1 MSEDINY
8 KRFLSTMLRL
18 AFPIAMQNLLIA
30 SMHIIDTAMVV
41 GLGNVNTAAI
51 GVASRWVFL
60 INLFFFGF
68 CSGGSAFISQYWG
81 VRDLAGIRRTYGLAV
96 ANTLVLGLI
105 YTLAAMLAPGAMIRL
120 YTGEAA
126 VVEAGVRY
134 LRTAAPGALA
144 TAYVTV
150 TAATLR
156 ATERVW
162 LPFATS
168 AFAVLLNTLLN
179 WCLIYGHMGF
189 PALGVT
195 GAALATVIAMYV
207 HAALLMALS
216 RRGRDIVVAPFSALI
231 DWSRAFVARFYR
243 IALPVV
249 FNEALWAVGT
259 NIYSMVLARQGSENY
274 AAYTVY
280 SSIEQLA
287 FVLFIGLCSACAIMV
302 GKAIGAG
309 QIELGWRW
317 SKRFLMIIPAVAV
330 VIGSLLILLRWPV
343 VRLLNIETAYTE
355 AMTAR
360 LLLIY
365 GLWMTVRMIPY
376 ITIVGIFRAG
386 GDTWTGFLIDS
397 VNVFALGVP
406 VTCVLGLVL
415 SVPFHYLVLA
425 MYVTEDSLKC
435 VMCLKHF
442 MSRKWIRRLTAGAEP
457 ECEPQVCV
465 REE

>member
-1 MSEDINY
+1 
-8 KRFLSTMLRL
+8 
-18 AFPIAMQNLLIA
+18 MQNLLIA
-30 SMHIIDTAMVV
+30 NMHIIDTAMVV
-41 GLGNVNTAAI
+41 GLGNINTAAI

-68 CSGGSAFISQYWG
+68 AQGSAFISQYWG

-195 GAALATVIAMYV
+195 GAALATVIALYV
-207 HAALLMALS
+207 HAALLMALPARTRH
-216 RRGRDIVVAPFSALI
+216 RRRPFPRSSTGA
-231 DWSRAFVARFYR
+231 ARPSPAYR

-249 FNEALWAVGT
+249 FNKRSGRSEQT
-259 NIYSMVLARQGSENY
+259 YSMVLARQGELR
-274 AAYTVY
+274 AYTVC

-302 GKAIGAG
+302 GAIGAG

-330 VIGSLLILLRWPV
+330 VINRFICCATRRGSSISRQ
-343 VRLLNIETAYTE
+343 R
-355 AMTAR
+355 
-360 LLLIY
+360 
-365 GLWMTVRMIPY
+365 IP
-376 ITIVGIFRAG
+376 
-386 GDTWTGFLIDS
+386 
-397 VNVFALGVP
+397 
-406 VTCVLGLVL
+406 
-415 SVPFHYLVLA
+415 
-425 MYVTEDSLKC
+425 
-435 VMCLKHF
+435 
-442 MSRKWIRRLTAGAEP
+442 RR
-457 ECEPQVCV
+457 
-465 REE
+465 